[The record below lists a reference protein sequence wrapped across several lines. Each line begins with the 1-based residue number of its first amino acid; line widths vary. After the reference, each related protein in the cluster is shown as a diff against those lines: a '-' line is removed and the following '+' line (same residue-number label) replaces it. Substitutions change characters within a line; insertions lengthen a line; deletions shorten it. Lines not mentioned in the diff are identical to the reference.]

1 MSPMHLRLAA
11 VGLASVC
18 YIALTHWLMTA
29 APTSGWSVV
38 VILTPVLTAV
48 TIGAWRSGQRV
59 IGALAGLCYLGLC
72 VAAALGVS
80 VAPRLLYLA
89 ENVGINLFLAG
100 VFGFS
105 LRPGHTA
112 LITQMAARVH
122 RIFTA
127 DMAAYTRRCT
137 LGWTIYFIVMATIS
151 IGLFVFAPFEAWAT
165 FANIITPIAVV
176 AMFGGEYL
184 MRYRWHPEF
193 ERTTLADSVRS
204 YMESDPR
211 PSPTSRDPVV

>member
-1 MSPMHLRLAA
+1 MSPMHLRLVAA
-11 VGLASVC
+11 GLVSVG
-18 YIALTHWLMTA
+18 YITLTHWLMTE

-38 VILTPVLTAV
+38 VILTPVLSGVA
-48 TIGAWRSGQRV
+48 IGAWRSGQRV
-59 IGALAGLCYLGLC
+59 IGALSGLLGLC
-72 VAAALGVS
+72 VAAVLGVS

-89 ENVGINLFLAG
+89 EHVGLNLFLAC

-105 LRPGHTA
+105 LRPGQTA

-122 RIFTA
+122 RNFTA

-137 LGWTIYFIVMATIS
+137 IGWTVYFIVMAAIS
-151 IGLFVFAPFEAWAT
+151 VGLFVFAPFEAWAM

-184 MRYRWHPEF
+184 MRYRWHPDF

-211 PSPTSRDPVV
+211 PAPVSRDSAV